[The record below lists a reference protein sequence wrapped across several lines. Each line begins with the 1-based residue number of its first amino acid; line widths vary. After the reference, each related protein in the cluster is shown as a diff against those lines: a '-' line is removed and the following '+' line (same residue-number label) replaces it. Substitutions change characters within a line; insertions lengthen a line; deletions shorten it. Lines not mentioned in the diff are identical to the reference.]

1 MNKLEIIGWGS
12 SLSARRVQF
21 GAQTRYRAA
30 DGETQLGMMCDA
42 ARKAL
47 AKAGIAAADLDC
59 IVSAAAVGV
68 QPIPCTAALIH
79 EQIAQGTSIPAW
91 DVNSTCTSFITA
103 LDTLSYPIAAGRYR
117 TALIVAGDLASCV
130 LNPAQR
136 ESFELFGDGAAAVV
150 IRHTEAEKGVIAA
163 VQQTWSQGA
172 HSTEIRGGLT
182 ALPPQRYTQSD
193 PAEFLFDMKGRE
205 VLKLSR
211 QKIPALFA
219 EFWAQTRLSPAD
231 IDLVI
236 PHQASKAL
244 PLMMKT
250 LGFKT
255 GQYIDT
261 VAQYGNMVSA
271 SVPFALCQALDEG
284 RLKTGNKI
292 LLTGTAAGLTCN
304 ILCLQI

>member
-12 SLSARRVQF
+12 SLPSQRVQT
-21 GAQTRYRAA
+21 GGQTRYRAA
-30 DGETQLGMMCDA
+30 EGETQLGMMCAA

-47 AKAGIAAADLDC
+47 AKAGIATADLDC
-59 IVSAAAVGV
+59 IVAAAAVGV
-68 QPIPCTAALIH
+68 QPIPCTAALVH
-79 EQIAQGTSIPAW
+79 EQIAQGSDIPAF
-91 DVNSTCTSFITA
+91 DINSTCTGFITA
-103 LDTLSYPIAAGRYR
+103 LDTVSYLIAAKRYR
-117 TALIVAGDLASCV
+117 TVLIVAGDLASC
-130 LNPAQR
+130 
-136 ESFELFGDGAAAVV
+136 
-150 IRHTEAEKGVIAA
+150 
-163 VQQTWSQGA
+163 
-172 HSTEIRGGLT
+172 EIRGGLT
-182 ALPPQRYTQSD
+182 ALPPQRYAQSD
-193 PAEFLFDMKGRE
+193 PTDFLFDMKGRD
-205 VLKLSR
+205 VLKLSL

-219 EFWAQTRLSPAD
+219 EFWTQTRLSPAD